1 MESAALSERC
11 SSAAARNGHSS
22 PAVARGVLQTPAMP
36 LTARF
41 VLVGITITAPLA
53 CDHEKKEEFLGDIG
67 MGDGRPERLPG
78 IYSTIPRGDLDE
90 IGKVGVWVATG
101 AHALELASKAVE
113 ERMGKVAGDVV
124 LPIVDIDPA
133 GTSGQ
138 VVFVRWPGAAITG
151 GQLRVEDAQRW
162 VLVALAFEPDRVI
175 DVELLQG
182 AIARGS
188 VEERRVGALIV
199 AGTELAKR
207 EPATPFFTVDRF
219 QAEATGEKRTPQR
232 TRTVVH
238 ALAQDDGGP
247 DFEIAIEPP
256 KKTKPKKPPAIPEV
270 ARVIEVHRSGTLAAD
285 PVAIDLPD
293 PHPLSAAR
301 AIRSKRLLHVATQS
315 GTYDVTA
322 DGVVTRMTTAP

>member
-1 MESAALSERC
+1 MHL
-11 SSAAARNGHSS
+11 AARWLLA
-22 PAVARGVLQTPAMP
+22 AVTIAAP
-36 LTARF
+36 
-41 VLVGITITAPLA
+41 LVG
-53 CDHEKKEEFLGDIG
+53 CDHDKKQEFLTDIG

-78 IYSTIPRGDLDE
+78 VYSTIPRGDLDE
-90 IGKVGVWVATG
+90 IGNVGRWVAQG

-162 VLVALAFEPDRVI
+162 VLVALAFAPDRVI

-182 AIARGS
+182 EIVRGS

-207 EPATPFFTVDRF
+207 HPATAFFTVDRF
-219 QAEATGEKRTPQR
+219 QAEPTGEKREPTR

-238 ALAQDDGGP
+238 ALAFAGGGP

-256 KKTKPKKPPAIPEV
+256 KKTKPSKPPAIPEV
-270 ARVIEVHRSGTLAAD
+270 ARVVEVHREGALAAD

-301 AIRSKRLLHVATQS
+301 AVRGGKSLRVATQS
-315 GTYDVTA
+315 GTY
-322 DGVVTRMTTAP
+322 GVDTNGKVERLTTAP